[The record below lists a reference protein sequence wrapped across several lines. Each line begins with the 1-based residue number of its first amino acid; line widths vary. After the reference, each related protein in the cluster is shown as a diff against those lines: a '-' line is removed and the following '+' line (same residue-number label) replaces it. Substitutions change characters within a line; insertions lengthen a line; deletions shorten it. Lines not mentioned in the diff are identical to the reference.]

1 MDANPTQQPAAQ
13 WVISART
20 ALYLQLTWACGADTA
35 TAYGVTDDFGNVVV
49 VA

>member
-1 MDANPTQQPAAQ
+1 MPATTWTIQRA
-13 WVISART
+13 T
-20 ALYLQLTWACGADTA
+20 GLPYLELVWHCGADTA

>member
-1 MDANPTQQPAAQ
+1 MDANPTQQPATQ

-20 ALYLQLTWACGADTA
+20 ALHLKLTWTCGQDTA
-35 TAYGVTDDFGNVVV
+35 TAWGVTDDFGNVVV